1 MRYIK
6 FAFILALCWLFFLCG
21 CASEEER
28 KFAHLEKGKAYFEKG
43 KYKAAL
49 EVHPRKAGFHMAI
62 GTIYD
67 RLKQFDHAEQQYRRA
82 LEINPDFV
90 PAANNLANPLAI
102 HGTKLDEAMD
112 LARKAKEKL
121 PGDPC

>member
-1 MRYIK
+1 M
-6 FAFILALCWLFFLCG
+6 ALG
-21 CASEEER
+21 A
-28 KFAHLEKGKAYFEKG
+28 
-43 KYKAAL
+43 
-49 EVHPRKAGFHMAI
+49 
-62 GTIYD
+62 IYD

-90 PAANNLANPLAI
+90 PAANNLANLLAI